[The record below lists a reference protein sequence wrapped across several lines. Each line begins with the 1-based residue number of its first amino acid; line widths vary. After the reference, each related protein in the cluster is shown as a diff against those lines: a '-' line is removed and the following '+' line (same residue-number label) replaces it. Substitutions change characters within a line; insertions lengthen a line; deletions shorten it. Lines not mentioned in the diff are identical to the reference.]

1 MNAVMFLLH
10 KNKLAAALVV
20 ALLSATAVAAPLANA
35 GVPGGPQPRP
45 LMQLAIPPR
54 ATRARRRR
62 WYAAVRAIRGMSPRR
77 LRDGGLRRWPR
88 AHAAPRRR
96 PRRAW
101 YARGPPARAPELKQ
115 TRAGVAEAAP
125 ASRRARRALA
135 LA

>member
-45 LMQLAIPPR
+45 LMQLAILPR
-54 ATRARRRR
+54 AMRARRRR
-62 WYAAVRAIRGMSPRR
+62 WYAAVRAIRWMSPRR
-77 LRDGGLRRWPR
+77 LRDGGLWRWPR

-101 YARGPPARAPELKQ
+101 DARGPPARTPELTQ
-115 TRAGVAEAAP
+115 TRAGAADAAP
-125 ASRRARRALA
+125 ASWRAQRALA